1 MLGKPCRFPER
12 RGRVGI
18 GAVRAVV
25 PRLGFQRVDGILAGQ
40 EIDIAAAEGGAELLI
55 LRLRVEAD
63 KLLAGFPKVGEDE
76 F

>member
-1 MLGKPCRFPER
+1 MLRKPCRFPER

-40 EIDIAAAEGGAELLI
+40 EIDIAAAEGGAEFLVLAFGI
-55 LRLRVEAD
+55 KADEA
-63 KLLAGFPKVGEDE
+63 LARFPKIGEYE
-76 F
+76 L